1 VNLLERFAKIDPR
14 IIYALVLLVVAIP
27 LINPFGLPMMIMNPS
42 REFYNVIENLPN
54 GAKVILSIDHAAGPD
69 VELGPI
75 AQSMLIQLVPKNAR
89 VYAMSSIPEGPMFAE
104 RYLSVL
110 EDYDKEYGV
119 DYVNLGYFA
128 GGEAGMA
135 AWADDFKSVF
145 RTDVRKTPVEQIPMM
160 QDIKSVHDFDLVV
173 TLNSGPGGYGPPDV
187 WLRQIA
193 AAKGVPLAMGVT
205 AIMGPQTQPYYQSGQ
220 IKGLL
225 IGLRSAAEYELLI
238 EKPGIAVA
246 QMDAQSAAHA
256 VILILII
263 LGNLGYFYG
272 KRSTRGESD

>member
-1 VNLLERFAKIDPR
+1 MNLFERFTRIDPR
-14 IIYALVLLVVAIP
+14 IIYVVILLVVAIP
-27 LINPFGLPMMIMNPS
+27 LINPFGLPMMIMKPS
-42 REFYNVIENLPN
+42 REFYNVIDNLPH
-54 GAKVILSIDHAAGPD
+54 GAKVILSCDHAAGPD

-75 AQSMLIQLVPKNAR
+75 AQCMLIHLVDKDAKI
-89 VYAMSSIPEGPMFAE
+89 YAMSSIPEGPMFAE
-104 RYLSVL
+104 RYLAVL
-110 EDYDKEYGV
+110 EEYDKEYGV

-135 AWADDFKSVF
+135 AWAEDFHSVF
-145 RTDVRKTPVEQIPMM
+145 RTDVRKTPAEQIPMM
-160 QDIKSVHDFDLVV
+160 QEVKSVHDIDLVV

-225 IGLRSAAEYELLI
+225 IGLRSAAEYEILI
-238 EKPGIAVA
+238 ENPGMAVA
-246 QMDAQSAAHA
+246 QMDAQSAAHS

-263 LGNLGYFYG
+263 LGNLGYFFQ
-272 KRSTRGESD
+272 KRSVRKEDI

>member
-1 VNLLERFAKIDPR
+1 MNLFERFAKIDPR
-14 IIYALVLLVVAIP
+14 IMYAVVLLVVAIP
-27 LINPFGLPMMIMNPS
+27 LINPFGLPMMVMDAS
-42 REFYNVIENLPN
+42 HEFYSLIDSLPH
-54 GAKVILSIDHAAGPD
+54 GAKIVLSIDHAAGPD

-75 AQSMLIQLVPKNAR
+75 AQTMLIHLVDKEAK

-104 RYLSVL
+104 RYLKVL

-135 AWADDFKSVF
+135 AWADDFHSVF
-145 RTDVRKTPVEQIPMM
+145 RTDIRNTASDQLPMM
-160 QDIKSVHDFDLVV
+160 KEVQSAKDFDLVV
-173 TLNSGPGGYGPPDV
+173 TLNSGPGGYGPPDF

-193 AAKGVPLAMGVT
+193 VAKGVPLAMGVT

-225 IGLRSAAEYELLI
+225 IGLRSAAEYEMLI
-238 EKPGIAVA
+238 EQPGMAVA

-263 LGNLGYFYG
+263 LGNLGYFYR
-272 KRSTRGESD
+272 KKTIDSQEA

>member
-1 VNLLERFAKIDPR
+1 MFAKDTCLCWKITTGIR
-14 IIYALVLLVVAIP
+14 Q
-27 LINPFGLPMMIMNPS
+27 IM
-42 REFYNVIENLPN
+42 
-54 GAKVILSIDHAAGPD
+54 
-69 VELGPI
+69 
-75 AQSMLIQLVPKNAR
+75 
-89 VYAMSSIPEGPMFAE
+89 
-104 RYLSVL
+104 
-110 EDYDKEYGV
+110 
-119 DYVNLGYFA
+119 NLGYFA
-128 GGEAGMA
+128 GGKQVWQPGRRFQVVLGSSEKPRLS
-135 AWADDFKSVF
+135 D
-145 RTDVRKTPVEQIPMM
+145 PMM
-160 QDIKSVHDFDLVV
+160 QDIKSIRLRSCCNP
-173 TLNSGPGGYGPPDV
+173 NSGPGGCGPPDV

-193 AAKGVPLAMGVT
+193 AQRCSLAMG
-205 AIMGPQTQPYYQSGQ
+205 AALLWARNPALLSIRQ